1 MASANNQGAK
11 LMNPYKSFTLAA
23 SFVAISGAAVMAEE
37 ITVSAWGGFFEE
49 TLRDVIYPGFTKE
62 TGISVRSI
70 AQPADQ
76 AWLTQLTNAARAKKA
91 PADLSLVA
99 DEVFLRGQSIGLW
112 ANLNADSIP
121 NAATLLEGFTKTS
134 DEGNLN
140 AVGALSW
147 YTTFVTNTEA
157 VSDAPTSWAD
167 LWERDWNGKLGLIS
181 NANSGL
187 MEATALTFFGGYE
200 IMETREGLEKVIA
213 KIAELKPQVQLWYRD
228 EGQFQQSLEAGEL
241 VGGLYYHDVT
251 MLSAADGLP
260 VVSTFPKEGGILGDA
275 YWIVPR
281 DSQNVE
287 AAEKFINYMIRPD
300 VQAKMA
306 RNLGVAPVAQR
317 GSMDLTDEEFASV
330 GSAGTPIRNQTH
342 IHLREG
348 DWLSDKYL
356 EMISK

>member
-1 MASANNQGAK
+1 
-11 LMNPYKSFTLAA
+11 MNLRKPLAFAA
-23 SFVAISGAAVMAEE
+23 SLLAFSGGAAAAEE
-37 ITVSAWGGFFEE
+37 ITVSSWGGFFEE
-49 TLRDVIYPGFTKE
+49 TLKEAIYPGFTEE
-62 TGISVRSI
+62 TGIAVRSI

-76 AWLTQLTNAARAKKA
+76 AWLTQLTNAARAKTA

-99 DEVFLRGQSIGLW
+99 DEVFLRGQSIDLW
-112 ANLNADSIP
+112 ADLDAANIP
-121 NAATLLEGFTKTS
+121 NTATLMDGFTKAN
-134 DEGNLN
+134 DEGGLN
-140 AVGALSW
+140 AVGALTW
-147 YTTFVTNTEA
+147 FTTFVTNTEA
-157 VSDAPTSWAD
+157 VPDTPSTWAD
-167 LWERDWNGKLGLIS
+167 LWTRDWDGKLGLTS
-181 NANSGL
+181 NSNSGL
-187 MEATALTFFGGYE
+187 MEAAALTFFGGYE
-200 IMETREGLEKVIA
+200 AMETREGLERIIA

-281 DSQNVE
+281 DSKNID

-306 RNLGVAPVAQR
+306 RNLGVAPVAR
-317 GSMDLTDEEFASV
+317 RDTMDLSDEEFASV
-330 GSAGTPIRNQTH
+330 GSAGNPIRMQTH

-356 EMISK
+356 EMISQ